1 MRIESIYRESL
12 VPPFCS
18 LRVCNTRFGFCFI
31 LKLIIARGVP
41 WLCPFEA
48 NPFGSG
54 GGDIQGMSELLS
66 SARPPLSPKPLSTTL
81 ES

>member
-18 LRVCNTRFGFCFI
+18 LRVCSLRFSFCFI
-31 LKLIIARGVP
+31 LKLIAARGVP

-48 NPFGSG
+48 NPFGSS
-54 GGDIQGMSELLS
+54 GGDIRRMSELLP
-66 SARPPLSPKPLSTTL
+66 SARLPLSQKPLSTTS